1 MTKPRAASRPKTAEL
16 VAAELRREIATGNL
30 RAGDKLH
37 PERLLCEQF
46 EVSRPTL
53 REALRLLEAESL
65 IRISRGQY
73 GGAEVTSLD
82 IGVAAKQVG
91 LSLQMEGATLEDVWR
106 ARAVLEP
113 AAAAEVARSGNRQAI
128 ADLEESIK
136 GALGSMEDP
145 VEYAAFTSQFEEI
158 LTRYCENKTLR
169 LLISLIQDIVR
180 RQHRDVTVTTYAA
193 KGIDRMMMLNIRG
206 RERLVELIKKGD
218 AEEAEKYWRSHLV
231 GAGKV
236 VFSAYRAQMPIDVL
250 GEPMPPPGP
259 RSARQMSA
267 AKTADAKTA
276 DERPEPRRRV
286 RKLA

>member
-106 ARAVLEP
+106 ARAVIEP

-128 ADLEESIK
+128 TDLEDSIK
-136 GALGSMEDP
+136 GALGALDDP
-145 VEYAAFTSQFEEI
+145 EEYAAFTAQFSEI
-158 LTRYCENKTLR
+158 LTQYCENKTLR

-193 KGIDRMMMLNIRG
+193 KGVDRMMHLNIRG
-206 RERLVELIKKGD
+206 RERLLELIKKGD
-218 AEEAEKYWRSHLV
+218 AEEAEKFWRSHLV

-250 GEPMPPPGP
+250 GDPLAATALRAPRQSASVSAKAEP
-259 RSARQMSA
+259 RA
-267 AKTADAKTA
+267 
-276 DERPEPRRRV
+276 EPRRKV

>member
-1 MTKPRAASRPKTAEL
+1 MTKPRAVARPKTAEL

-65 IRISRGQY
+65 IKISRGQY
-73 GGAEVTSLD
+73 GGAEVTSLN

-113 AAAAEVARSGNRQAI
+113 AAAAFVARSGDREAI
-128 ADLEESIK
+128 AELEQSIK
-136 GALGSMEDP
+136 GAFAALDDP
-145 VEYAAFTSQFEEI
+145 VEYATYTSQFSEI
-158 LTRYCENKTLR
+158 LTKYCENKTLR

-180 RQHRDVTVTTYAA
+180 RQHRDVTVNTYST
-193 KGIDRMMMLNIRG
+193 KGVDRMMLLNIRG
-206 RERLVELIKKGD
+206 RERLLELIKRGD
-218 AEEAEKYWRSHLV
+218 AEEAETFWRSHLV
-231 GAGKV
+231 GTGKV

-250 GEPMPPPGP
+250 GDFPPAPP
-259 RSARQMSA
+259 RPRVKGQPEAGAEEVRAPARR
-267 AKTADAKTA
+267 KKV
-276 DERPEPRRRV
+276 E
-286 RKLA
+286 KLA

>member
-106 ARAVLEP
+106 ARAVIEP

-128 ADLEESIK
+128 VDLEGSITAAL
-136 GALGSMEDP
+136 GALDDP
-145 VEYAAFTSQFEEI
+145 EEYAAFTAQFSEI
-158 LTRYCENKTLR
+158 LIQYCENKTLR

-180 RQHRDVTVTTYAA
+180 RQHRDVTVNTYAA
-193 KGIDRMMMLNIRG
+193 KGVDRMMHLNIRG
-206 RERLVELIKKGD
+206 RERLLELIKKGEAD
-218 AEEAEKYWRSHLV
+218 EAEKFWRSHLV

-250 GEPMPPPGP
+250 GDPSAGTASRAPRQVANAKAEP
-259 RSARQMSA
+259 RA
-267 AKTADAKTA
+267 
-276 DERPEPRRRV
+276 EPRRKV

>member
-106 ARAVLEP
+106 ARAVIEP

-128 ADLEESIK
+128 TDLEDSIK
-136 GALGSMEDP
+136 GALGALDDP
-145 VEYAAFTSQFEEI
+145 EEYAAFTAQFSEI
-158 LTRYCENKTLR
+158 LTQYCENKTLR

-180 RQHRDVTVTTYAA
+180 RQHRDVTVNTYAA
-193 KGIDRMMMLNIRG
+193 KGVDRMMHLNIRG
-206 RERLVELIKKGD
+206 RERLLELIKKGD
-218 AEEAEKYWRSHLV
+218 ADEAEKFWRLHLV

-250 GEPMPPPGP
+250 GEPTAAGVARTQRQAASASAKAEP
-259 RSARQMSA
+259 RA
-267 AKTADAKTA
+267 
-276 DERPEPRRRV
+276 EPRRKV

>member
-37 PERLLCEQF
+37 PERLLCEEF
-46 EVSRPTL
+46 DVSRPTL

-106 ARAVLEP
+106 ARTVLEP
-113 AAAAEVARSGNRQAI
+113 AAAAFVANSGNREAI
-128 ADLEESIK
+128 AELENSIK
-136 GALGSMEDP
+136 GAHAALDDP
-145 VEYAAFTSQFEEI
+145 VEYATYTSQFSEI
-158 LTRYCENKTLR
+158 LTKYCENKTLS

-180 RQHRDVTVTTYAA
+180 RQHRDVTVTTYTA
-193 KGIDRMMMLNIRG
+193 KGVDRMMLLNIRG
-206 RERLVELIKKGD
+206 RERLLELIKRGD
-218 AEEAEKYWRSHLV
+218 AEEAEKFWRSHLI
-231 GAGKV
+231 GTGKV

-250 GEPMPPPGP
+250 GDFPQTPPRTRAKDQAETVAAAVRPP
-259 RSARQMSA
+259 ARR
-267 AKTADAKTA
+267 KKV
-276 DERPEPRRRV
+276 ER
-286 RKLA
+286 LA

>member
-73 GGAEVTSLD
+73 GGAEVTTLD

-106 ARAVLEP
+106 ARAVIEP
-113 AAAAEVARSGNRQAI
+113 AAAAEVARAGNRQAI
-128 ADLEESIK
+128 AELEESIQ
-136 GALGSMEDP
+136 GALGALDDP
-145 VEYAAFTSQFEEI
+145 EEYAAFTAQFSEI
-158 LTRYCENKTLR
+158 LTKYCENKTLR

-180 RQHRDVTVTTYAA
+180 RQHRDVTVNTYAA
-193 KGIDRMMMLNIRG
+193 KGVDRMMHLNIRG
-206 RERLVELIKKGD
+206 RERVLELIKKGD
-218 AEEAEKYWRSHLV
+218 AEEAEKFWRSHLV

-250 GEPMPPPGP
+250 GEPLPSANARTSRQAQAKAEP
-259 RSARQMSA
+259 RA
-267 AKTADAKTA
+267 
-276 DERPEPRRRV
+276 EPRRRA

>member
-82 IGVAAKQVG
+82 VGVAAKQVG

-106 ARAVLEP
+106 AQAVIEP

-128 ADLEESIK
+128 AELEESIH
-136 GALGSMEDP
+136 GAQRSMDDP
-145 VEYAAFTSQFEEI
+145 EEYAAYTAQFSEI
-158 LTRYCENKTLR
+158 LTKYCENKTLR

-180 RQHRDVTVTTYAA
+180 RQHREVTVNTYAA
-193 KGIDRMMMLNIRG
+193 KGVDRMMHLNIRG
-206 RERLVELIKKGD
+206 RERVLELIKKGD
-218 AEEAEKYWRSHLV
+218 AEEAEKFWRSHLV

-250 GEPMPPPGP
+250 GEPQAVTTP
-259 RSARQMSA
+259 RGARQA
-267 AKTADAKTA
+267 QAKAEPRA
-276 DERPEPRRRV
+276 EPRRRA
-286 RKLA
+286 RKTA

>member
-1 MTKPRAASRPKTAEL
+1 MTKPRAASRPKTAER

-106 ARAVLEP
+106 ARAVIEP
-113 AAAAEVARSGNRQAI
+113 AVAAEVARSGNRQAI
-128 ADLEESIK
+128 TELEESIK
-136 GALGSMEDP
+136 GAHAALDDP
-145 VEYAAFTSQFEEI
+145 IEYAAFTAQFSEI
-158 LTRYCENKTLR
+158 LTKYCENKTLR
-169 LLISLIQDIVR
+169 LLIGLIEDIVR
-180 RQHRDVTVTTYAA
+180 RQHRDVTVNTYAA
-193 KGIDRMMMLNIRG
+193 KGVDRMMLLNIRG
-206 RERLVELIKKGD
+206 RERLVELIERGD
-218 AEEAEKYWRSHLV
+218 AEEAEKFWRSHLV

-250 GEPMPPPGP
+250 GEIPQVVPSA
-259 RSARQMSA
+259 RSARQAASA
-267 AKTADAKTA
+267 KA
-276 DERPEPRRRV
+276 EPRPEARRKV
-286 RKLA
+286 QKLA